1 VSKSG
6 LTSFQLI
13 QRSLTHYWRTN
24 LAVVLGVATAVTVL
38 GGALLVGDSV
48 RGSLRDLVLQ
58 RLGTTDYAVVSSG
71 FFRDQLAQDLKAD
84 PAFSGD
90 FTDVSPLIV
99 TTGLASDQDSGR
111 RVLGVQVYG
120 VDDRFW
126 KFLGSDASLLG
137 DRDVLLSSALAR
149 DLGAQKGSTILLRMQ
164 QPSDIPIDSMHGKKE
179 EVGQTIRFTLTGV
192 LPPERGGDFSLQPQ
206 QGEVRA
212 AFVPIA
218 RLRSELDV
226 GNTAN
231 VLVVSQKPERR
242 ERRLEQLV
250 SLVKRKAQ
258 LDDVGLSLRVLEPQ
272 GALSLEGAGSL
283 INDSQ
288 AAAAAEAAR
297 QAGLMARP
305 VFSYLANDLRVGARS
320 IPYSLVTAIDIAT
333 IDPSVE
339 TKPGTTPPIV
349 LNAWAARDLDA
360 APGDDLT
367 LTYYFWEESGA
378 LVERTA
384 QFRVASVVPMSGN
397 AADRD
402 LVPVYPGIT
411 DSPTFS
417 DWDPPFP
424 IDLRRVRQ
432 VDEDYWRDY
441 RTTPKAF
448 LPFEVGQALWR
459 SRHGSMTS
467 IRLGADSASV
477 AETFRGRLQAQL
489 DPFTAGFA
497 ARDARAEGL
506 AASRGAT
513 DFGEY
518 FTYFSFFLVVSALL
532 LAQLFFKLGVEQRG
546 REVGLLRAVGLTTQT
561 VRKLFIAEAIGLS
574 LVGSLIGVLGAIGYG
589 ELMMYGLRTWW
600 VDAVGTTAL
609 RLHVSPVSL
618 VAGAAGGLLAS
629 LAAIWW
635 TLRKLARVSER
646 SLLAGEVQSQLMAG
660 SSGPAKYRA
669 AIGVFLLAL
678 GIALAAAGAGG
689 VIPQAGAFFGAGAAL
704 LVACLFGLAW
714 LLHRQPRAP
723 LAGHGLPSL
732 ARLGFRHTSHRPGR
746 SVLAVA
752 VMASATFVL
761 ISVGAFRKGEAA
773 DPSDVRSGTGG
784 YELLV
789 DSMLPIVY
797 DPNSRE
803 GRELTGLS
811 DAKDVTIT
819 PFRVRPGDDASCLN
833 LYEPRRPRILGVKPT
848 FIASGR
854 FQFQSSLADSAED
867 LANPWRLLEKP
878 VDAEKGDAV
887 PVIADANSMNYVL
900 HRALGEEIEIAQGGR
915 TLRLKLVAA
924 LADSVFQGE
933 LLMSEANFMRLFPEQ
948 AGYQLLLVDVP
959 EGRLKPAPTSPRND
973 EIALQI
979 EEGLKDFGADAMP
992 VAGRIGEF
1000 HRVENTYLSTFQAL
1014 GGLGLLLGTIG
1025 LAAVLLRNVLER
1037 RRELALLGAVGY
1049 GRPHLL
1055 AIIVAENAF
1064 LLITGIAVGTLCALI
1079 AIAPAALERGGR
1091 VPIGTGQWLLLFAV
1105 LATGLLS
1112 SVIATRAA
1120 VQSRLLS
1127 ALRAE

>member
-1 VSKSG
+1 
-6 LTSFQLI
+6 
-13 QRSLTHYWRTN
+13 
-24 LAVVLGVATAVTVL
+24 VL

-58 RLGTTDYAVVSSG
+58 RLGTTDYVVVSST
-71 FFRDQLAQDLKAD
+71 FFRDDLAADLKTD
-84 PAFSGD
+84 PAFSSD
-90 FTDVSPLIV
+90 FKDVSPLIV
-99 TTGLASDQDSGR
+99 TTGLAIEQNSGR

-126 KFLGSDASLLG
+126 KFLGSDARLTG
-137 DRDVLLSSALAR
+137 DRDILLSQALAR
-149 DLGAQKGSTILLRMQ
+149 ELAAEGGATILLRMQ
-164 QPSDIPIDSMHGKKE
+164 QPSEIPIDSLHGRKE
-179 EVGQTIRFTLTGV
+179 EPGQTIRFTFAGTI
-192 LPPERGGDFSLQPQ
+192 PADKGGEFSLQPQ
-206 QGEVRA
+206 QGDVRA
-212 AFVPIA
+212 AFVPLA
-218 RLRSELDV
+218 MLRAELDLE
-226 GNTAN
+226 GTAN
-231 VLVVSQKPERR
+231 ALVVSQAQDRQD
-242 ERRLEQLV
+242 RRLEQLI
-250 SLVKRKAQ
+250 SLVKRKIR
-258 LDDVGLSLRVLEPQ
+258 LDDMGLELRVLEPQ
-272 GALSLEGAGSL
+272 GALALEAAGSL
-283 INDSQ
+283 INESQ
-288 AAAAAEAAR
+288 AAAASEVAR
-297 QAGLMARP
+297 QLGMTPRP
-305 VFSYLANDLRVGARS
+305 VFSYLANELRVGARF
-320 IPYSLVTAIDIAT
+320 IPYSLVTAIDLAA
-333 IDPSVE
+333 IDPRVAA
-339 TKPGTTPPIV
+339 TPGDKPPIV
-349 LNAWAARDLDA
+349 LNTWAARDLQT

-367 LTYYFWEESGA
+367 LAYYFWEESGA

-384 QFRVASVVPMSGN
+384 EFRVASVVPMSGA

-424 IDLRRVRQ
+424 IELRRVRQ

-448 LPFEVGQALWR
+448 LPIEVGRSLWQ
-459 SRHGSMTS
+459 SRHGSLTS
-467 IRLGADSASV
+467 IRLGPAKAGPHEQADAYRS
-477 AETFRGRLQAQL
+477 RLQAQL
-489 DPFTAGFA
+489 DPFKSGFA
-497 ARDARAEGL
+497 ARDARTEGL
-506 AASRGAT
+506 GASRGAT

-546 REVGLLRAVGLTTQT
+546 REVGLLRAVGLTTQA
-561 VRKLFIAEAIGLS
+561 VRKLFVAEAFGLALAGSVIGM
-574 LVGSLIGVLGAIGYG
+574 LGAIGYG

-609 RLHVSPVSL
+609 QLHVSPVSL
-618 VAGAAGGLLAS
+618 AAGAAGGLVAS
-629 LAAIWW
+629 VVAIWW
-635 TLRKLARVSER
+635 TLRRLARVSER
-646 SLLAGEVQSQLMAG
+646 SLLAGEVQSQILSA
-660 SSGPAKYRA
+660 SAGPARYRA
-669 AIGVFLLAL
+669 ALAAFFLAAGL
-678 GIALAAAGAGG
+678 ALAAAGAAG
-689 VIPQAGAFFGAGAAL
+689 VIAQAGAFFGAGAAL

-714 LLHRQPRAP
+714 LLHRQPRSP
-723 LAGHGLPSL
+723 LAGHGVASL
-732 ARLGFRHTSHRPGR
+732 ARLGFRHTTHRPGR

-761 ISVGAFRKGEAA
+761 ISVGAFRKDEAA
-773 DPSDVRSGTGG
+773 DPSDVHSGTGG
-784 YELLV
+784 YALLV
-789 DSMLPIVY
+789 ESMLPIVY
-797 DPNSRE
+797 DPDSRE

-811 DAKDVTIT
+811 SAQDVTIT

-833 LYEPRRPRILGVKPT
+833 LYEPRRPRILGVTPAFT
-848 FIASGR
+848 AQGR
-854 FQFQSSLADSAED
+854 FEFQASLADSAEER
-867 LANPWRLLEKP
+867 ANPWRLLETP
-878 VDAEKGDAV
+878 IEAEGGDVV
-887 PVIADANSMNYVL
+887 PVIADANSMSYVL
-900 HRALGEEIEIAQGGR
+900 HRALGEDIEITHGGR
-915 TLRLKLVAA
+915 TLRLRLVGS

-933 LLMSEANFMRLFPEQ
+933 LLMSEANFVRLFPEQ
-948 AGYQLLLVDVP
+948 AGYQFLLVDAP
-959 EGRLKPAPTSPRND
+959 PARGG

-992 VAGRIGEF
+992 VADRIGEF

-1064 LLITGIAVGTLCALI
+1064 LLVAGIAAGALCALI

-1091 VPIGTGQWLLLFAV
+1091 IPMSTGQWLLLFAV
-1105 LATGLLS
+1105 LLTGLLS
-1112 SVIATRAA
+1112 SVLATRAA